1 MNLIKKGSDK
11 MRTFSLDTIKVVDID
26 RVYKDKKD
34 LVILYVNKQEIH
46 YKDLSNE
53 EMEYLI
59 KELKDKSKNKGMFLE
74 VYNGLN
80 EAKNH

>member
-1 MNLIKKGSDK
+1 

>member
-1 MNLIKKGSDK
+1 

-53 EMEYLI
+53 EIECLI

-74 VYNGLN
+74 VYNGLD

>member
-1 MNLIKKGSDK
+1 

-59 KELKDKSKNKGMFLE
+59 KELKNKSKNKGMFLE